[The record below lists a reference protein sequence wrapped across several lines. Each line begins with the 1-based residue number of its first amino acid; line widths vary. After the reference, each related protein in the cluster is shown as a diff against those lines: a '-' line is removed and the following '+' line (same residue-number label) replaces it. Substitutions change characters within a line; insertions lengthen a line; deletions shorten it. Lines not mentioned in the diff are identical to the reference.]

1 MSTKTARVQAYFA
14 VAQMN
19 YGDDISLAQVVAV
32 HRGAFSAQITQGSD
46 VKGDGV
52 VAITLATPG
61 NCTDHPLW
69 PPVVGDWVALAD
81 AAQGAGS
88 ANQSRPG
95 GGPRNPGRN

>member
-19 YGDDISLAQVVAV
+19 YGEDISLAQVVAV

-52 VAITLATPG
+52 VAITLATPV
-61 NCTDHPLW
+61 T
-69 PPVVGDWVALAD
+69 A
-81 AAQGAGS
+81 
-88 ANQSRPG
+88 RTTRY
-95 GGPRNPGRN
+95 GPRW

>member
-19 YGDDISLAQVVAV
+19 YGENISLAQVVAV
-32 HRGAFSAQITQGSD
+32 HRGAFNAQITQGPGKD
-46 VKGDGV
+46 VV

-81 AAQGAGS
+81 AAQNQGEAAAHAVEIMPLAAG
-88 ANQSRPG
+88 RTM
-95 GGPRNPGRN
+95 